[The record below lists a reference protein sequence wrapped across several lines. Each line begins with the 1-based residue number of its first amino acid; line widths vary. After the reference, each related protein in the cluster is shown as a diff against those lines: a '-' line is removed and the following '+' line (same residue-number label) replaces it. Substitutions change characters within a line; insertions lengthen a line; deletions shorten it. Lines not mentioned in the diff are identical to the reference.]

1 MTDEEMERKWV
12 ELKAQLE
19 GSQKK
24 EPLNIM
30 STLDG
35 KRKEQERANIPK
47 FYRDAHFGNFRT
59 PIYSDQKTVKLM
71 NEVIRKW
78 YQNFEENYEQ
88 AKGLYLWS
96 NAKGSGKTRMAI
108 SLLNEIMVEHGIYGY
123 FTTSTQILTEIKRT
137 WDRDDV
143 SESELLDKLTKYHIL
158 VIDDFGTEIPKPW
171 INTRFYH
178 IINERYNNMKLT
190 IYTSNHNL
198 NRLQYDERII
208 DRIRETAYIVPFPE
222 ESVRAKISN
231 TQIANLVGGQG

>member
-19 GSQKK
+19 GSRNTG
-24 EPLNIM
+24 PLNI
-30 STLDG
+30 TKALDG
-35 KRKEQERANIPK
+35 KREAQERANIPK
-47 FYRDAHFGNFRT
+47 FYRDAHLGNFRT
-59 PIYSDQKTVKLM
+59 PIYDDQETLKLM
-71 NEVIRKW
+71 NEIIRKW
-78 YQNFEENYEQ
+78 YHEFKDNYERG
-88 AKGLYLWS
+88 KGLYLWS
-96 NAKGSGKTRMAI
+96 SAKGSGKTRMAV
-108 SLLNEIMVEHGIYGY
+108 SLMNEIMVEHGIYGY

-143 SESELLDKLTKYHIL
+143 SESEILDKLTKYHIL
-158 VIDDFGTEIPKPW
+158 VIDDFGTEIPKDW

-198 NRLQYDERII
+198 DRLQYDERII

-231 TQIANLVGGQG
+231 TQNTNMTGGQG